1 MNFVVISGRLTKDPE
16 VRFTGEGLSIARYTL
31 AVDRPKRK
39 DQEAKADFFNCT
51 AFGKNAEFAEKYLK
65 KGTKIL
71 LDGSM
76 QQDNYTGK
84 DGKTVYAWQLIV
96 NHQEF
101 CESRKEAAPP
111 KEEEKKQS
119 EFMDIPDGLD
129 DEQLPFNF

>member
-1 MNFVVISGRLTKDPE
+1 MNFIVISGRLTKDPD
-16 VRFTGEGLSIARYTL
+16 VRLTPEGLSIARYTL

-71 LDGSM
+71 IDGSM
-76 QQDNYTGK
+76 QQENYKGK
-84 DGKTVYAWQLIV
+84 DGQMIYAWQLIV

-111 KEEEKKQS
+111 KEEKQS
-119 EFMDIPDGLD
+119 EFMGIPDGLD